1 MSRKVKN
8 GVKYLSVFRE
18 WKLYITSSLF
28 QVLLIGFLGVFVY
41 YIGGYII
48 GNIIWGITG
57 NGYYGVVLAPIIS
70 AILSY
75 VLYAIGW
82 FIFWHMVNRGGKRER
97 LYTRIFFG
105 WIPLVAYL
113 IYFRPHAPNPLSM
126 QLVSMPNQFIFSTV
140 VTATVLFPLHSIWIN
155 RYALVQEIRTLRKAT
170 LYTGFL
176 SLILIGGIVYPLAW
190 ETMGFIY
197 K

>member
-1 MSRKVKN
+1 MP
-8 GVKYLSVFRE
+8 VFRA
-18 WKLYITSSLF
+18 WKLHIASSLF
-28 QVLLIGFLGVFVY
+28 QMVLIGFLGVFVY

-70 AILSY
+70 AILSF

-82 FIFWHMVNRGGKRER
+82 FIFWYMVNQGGKREW

-105 WIPLVAYL
+105 WIPLVTYL
-113 IYFRPHAPNPLSM
+113 IYFRPIPPNPLSM
-126 QLVSMPNQFIFSTV
+126 QLVSMPTQFIFSTV
-140 VTATVLFPLHSIWIN
+140 VTATILFPLYSIWIN
-155 RYALVQEIRTLRKAT
+155 RYALVREIRTQRKVA

-176 SLILIGGIVYPLAW
+176 TLILIGGIVYPLAW
-190 ETMGFIY
+190 NTMGFIY